1 VALSIATKSPVL
13 YTIAFLLS
21 LLNALRGHVIE
32 LITRLRICNFL
43 VVAASSLS
51 IRSLEL
57 GDKFLPFIIQAS
69 IILN

>member
-57 GDKFLPFIIQAS
+57 EDKFLPFIIQAS